1 MIDATFTEWRA
12 RLLRFCSQ
20 LLRNDHDAEEVV
32 QDVFARLLARNG
44 RYDLGTDPGVLLFR
58 LARNRCIDV
67 RRKHHAVAAADLE
80 VTAREERPNL
90 ELAEA
95 LAGLPFAEREVL
107 LLTAVD
113 GLGYREVAAVL
124 GCSLGTV
131 AARRYA
137 AIQKLQRRLSP

>member
-1 MIDATFTEWRA
+1 LIDATFTEWRA

-32 QDVFARLLARNG
+32 QDVFASLLARNG

-67 RRKHHAVAAADLE
+67 RRKHRAVAAADLE
-80 VTAREERPNL
+80 ATAREERPNL

-107 LLTAVD
+107 LLTTVD

-131 AARRYA
+131 AARRFA

>member
-1 MIDATFTEWRA
+1 LIDATFTEWRP
-12 RLLRFCSQ
+12 RLLRFCEQ
-20 LLRNDHDAEEVV
+20 LLRNGHDAEEVV
-32 QDVFARLLARNG
+32 QDVFANLLAKG
-44 RYDLGTDPGVLLFR
+44 DAYDLDTNPGVLLFR

-67 RRKHHAVAAADLE
+67 RRKLRAATSADLE
-80 VTAREERPNL
+80 VTAREERPHV

-95 LAGLPFAEREVL
+95 LASLPFAEREVL
-107 LLTAVD
+107 LLTTID

-131 AARRYA
+131 ATRRFT